1 MGHQLNF
8 HATLPDVARLEEI
21 VRAIEP
27 VVVLHSRSPTAEP
40 RIVPSVN
47 FEEQGRRW
55 LFYFLVREA
64 DLGRAVT
71 EPVPAQ
77 GYWSVDVLRS
87 PVVQFTNCYFDGLV
101 LRRGR
106 IYYVDGYYGADGT
119 WVEKPE
125 TFRLWAATLRKATR
139 KALSRRD
146 GDYIGRE
153 AALWLEREGGRLEG

>member
-55 LFYFLVREA
+55 LFYFLVR
-64 DLGRAVT
+64 
-71 EPVPAQ
+71 
-77 GYWSVDVLRS
+77 
-87 PVVQFTNCYFDGLV
+87 
-101 LRRGR
+101 
-106 IYYVDGYYGADGT
+106 
-119 WVEKPE
+119 
-125 TFRLWAATLRKATR
+125 
-139 KALSRRD
+139 
-146 GDYIGRE
+146 
-153 AALWLEREGGRLEG
+153 